1 MLLELRHA
9 LRRLRRSPGFSGVA
23 IASLALGIGA
33 NSAIFNL
40 VHAALMETAPVRD
53 LDQLYWLRVN
63 YPDGASARGF
73 SYPFYKQLRQAGAG
87 FQDVICSYP
96 VPLSLSAAT
105 AGGSVA
111 ERIQGEIVSGN
122 YFQMLGVGAYLGRL
136 IGPADDRTR
145 GGDAVAVLS
154 FDFWK
159 SRFGA
164 DPAIVGREIRLNNH
178 RFMVIG
184 ISQPGYD
191 GLENGTARKAVFAPM
206 MMKAQLTP
214 GWDALEMVEANWL
227 WIVGRMRAGVPPAQ
241 AQAMADALYHGVRE
255 QQIRA
260 VPGLTASQLQVELSG
275 RMALRPLRDGGVG
288 FQFRKPLVILMATVG
303 LLLLIVCTNVA
314 NLLLA
319 RAAQNQKEIAVRLA
333 LGAGRARLAGQCL
346 TEGLVLAGAG
356 AALGFLLAFWV
367 NRTLLHFLVSPD
379 VLNSIDL
386 NPGWPV
392 LLFTA
397 SVSVGAAILFSM
409 APALAAW
416 KLDLNAGLKSAGA
429 SQRNLRNVLV
439 TAQISLAVIL
449 AVGATLFAGTLAK
462 LHTVDVGFPAENLLL
477 ASIDPAL
484 NGYTAE
490 QRRSLIAQ
498 LEERMAALPGVRAA
512 SVAAIATLAGDD
524 YAALF
529 IPEGSDRD
537 YTPNANAVGPGYFET
552 MRIPIVLG
560 RSFSALDHSSSRPV
574 AIINQTLAR
583 RAFGG
588 TNPVGKRFRDSN
600 GSGNARVIE
609 IVGVAKDIR
618 YRRPQEKET
627 LDFIYMPYEQ
637 SNVLEREIVLHVR
650 SVGDPLKLTR
660 LVERE
665 VHAIDPNLPVFD
677 VKTQEMQVDEM
688 LDRERLIAVLSGL
701 FGVLATLLAASGLY
715 GVMAYS
721 VARRTREIG
730 IRMAVGASASDVIAL
745 VLRET
750 ARLTAAGILIGLP
763 IAFGLARFAQS
774 LLYEMRADDIRIFVG
789 VSLVLLAVGLTAGL
803 WPARRAARTEP
814 VAALRSE

>member
-1 MLLELRHA
+1 M
-9 LRRLRRSPGFSGVA
+9 S
-23 IASLALGIGA
+23 
-33 NSAIFNL
+33 
-40 VHAALMETAPVRD
+40 
-53 LDQLYWLRVN
+53 
-63 YPDGASARGF
+63 
-73 SYPFYKQLRQAGAG
+73 
-87 FQDVICSYP
+87 
-96 VPLSLSAAT
+96 
-105 AGGSVA
+105 
-111 ERIQGEIVSGN
+111 
-122 YFQMLGVGAYLGRL
+122 
-136 IGPADDRTR
+136 
-145 GGDAVAVLS
+145 
-154 FDFWK
+154 
-159 SRFGA
+159 
-164 DPAIVGREIRLNNH
+164 
-178 RFMVIG
+178 
-184 ISQPGYD
+184 
-191 GLENGTARKAVFAPM
+191 
-206 MMKAQLTP
+206 
-214 GWDALEMVEANWL
+214 
-227 WIVGRMRAGVPPAQ
+227 
-241 AQAMADALYHGVRE
+241 DALYHGVRE

-288 FQFRKPLVILMATVG
+288 FEFRKPLAILMVTVG

-333 LGAGRARLAGQCL
+333 LGAGRARLLGQCL
-346 TEGLVLAGAG
+346 TEGLMLSGAG
-356 AALGFLLAFWV
+356 AVLGVLVAFWV

-386 NPGWPV
+386 KPGWPV

-397 SVSVGAAILFSM
+397 SVSVGAASLFSM

-416 KLDLNAGLKSAGA
+416 KLDLNAGLKSAGT
-429 SQRNLRNVLV
+429 SQRKARNVLV

-449 AVGATLFAGTLAK
+449 AIGATLFAGTLAK
-462 LHTVDVGFPAENLLL
+462 LRTVDVGFPAENLLL

-498 LEERMAALPGVRAA
+498 LEKRLAALPGVRAA
-512 SVAAIATLAGDD
+512 SIAAIPTLAGDD
-524 YAALF
+524 YGTLF

-537 YTPNANAVGPGYFET
+537 YTPNANAVGARYFET
-552 MRIPIVLG
+552 MRLPIVLG
-560 RSFSALDHSSSRPV
+560 RNFNSLDHTSSRPV

-588 TNPVGKRFRDSN
+588 AKPVGKRFRDSN
-600 GSGNARVIE
+600 DAGTARIFE

-627 LDFIYMPYEQ
+627 LDFVYMPYEQ

-650 SVGDPLKLTR
+650 SAGDPLKLAGM
-660 LVERE
+660 VERE
-665 VHAIDPNLPVFD
+665 VHALDPNLPVFD

-701 FGVLATLLAASGLY
+701 FGVLATLLAATGLY

-721 VARRTREIG
+721 VARRTKEIG
-730 IRMAVGASASDVIAL
+730 IRVAVGASASDVLTL

-750 ARLTAAGILIGLP
+750 AGLTVAGILIGLP
-763 IAFGLARFAQS
+763 VAFALARFAQS

-789 VSLVLLAVGLTAGL
+789 VSLVVLAVGLTAGL
-803 WPARRAARTEP
+803 WPARRAALTEP
-814 VAALRSE
+814 VAALRTE

>member
-1 MLLELRHA
+1 MFLELRHA
-9 LRRLRRSPGFSGVA
+9 LRRLRRSPGFTAVA

-40 VHAALMETAPVRD
+40 IHRALMETVPVRD

-63 YPDGASARGF
+63 YPNGASARGF

-87 FQDVICSYP
+87 FEDAICAYP

-122 YFQMLGVGAYLGRL
+122 YFQVLGVSAYLGRL
-136 IGPADDRTR
+136 ISPADDRVR
-145 GGDAVAVLS
+145 GGHPVAVLS

-164 DPAIVGREIRLNNH
+164 DPAMVGREILLNNH
-178 RFMVIG
+178 RFTVIG
-184 ISQPGYD
+184 ISPPGYD
-191 GLENGTARKAVFAPM
+191 GLERGTAHKAVFAPM

-214 GWDALEMVEANWL
+214 GWDALDMAEANWL
-227 WIVGRMRAGVPPAQ
+227 WIVGRMRTGVPPAQ

-288 FQFRKPLVILMATVG
+288 FEFRKPLVILMAIVG

-346 TEGLVLAGAG
+346 TEGLILSGAGAG
-356 AALGFLLAFWV
+356 LGLLLAFWV
-367 NRTLLHFLVSPD
+367 NRTLLHFLVSAD
-379 VLNSIDL
+379 VLNAMDL
-386 NPGWPV
+386 NPDWTV

-397 SVSVGAAILFSM
+397 AVSVGAAILFSM

-429 SQRNLRNVLV
+429 SQRKARNVLV

-462 LHTVDVGFPAENLLL
+462 LRTVDVGFPAENLLL

-490 QRRSLIAQ
+490 QRRWLIGR
-498 LEERMAALPGVRAA
+498 LEERLAALPGVRAA
-512 SVAAIATLAGDD
+512 SIAAIATLAGDD
-524 YAALF
+524 YGTLF

-537 YTPNANAVGPGYFET
+537 YTPNANAIGPGYFET

-560 RSFSALDHSSSRPV
+560 RSFNARDHSSGRPV

-583 RAFGG
+583 RAFGDA
-588 TNPVGKRFRDSN
+588 NPVGKRFRDGN
-600 GSGNARVIE
+600 GGATRVFE

-627 LDFIYMPYEQ
+627 LEFVYMPYEQ

-650 SVGDPLKLTR
+650 SIGDPLKLTR

-665 VHAIDPNLPVFD
+665 VHGIDPNLPVFD

-701 FGVLATLLAASGLY
+701 FGVLATLLAATGLY

-721 VARRTREIG
+721 VARRTKEIG
-730 IRMAVGASASDVIAL
+730 IRMAVGASAGNVITL
-745 VLRET
+745 VLGET

-774 LLYEMRADDIRIFVG
+774 LLYEMQADDIRVFVG

-814 VAALRSE
+814 VAALRTE

>member
-9 LRRLRRSPGFSGVA
+9 LRRLRCSPGFTAVA
-23 IASLALGIGA
+23 VASLAVGIGA
-33 NSAIFNL
+33 NSAIFSL
-40 VHAALMETAPVRD
+40 IHAALMETVPVLD
-53 LDQLYWLRVN
+53 VDQLYWLRVN

-73 SYPFYKQLRQAGAG
+73 SYAFYKQLTQAGA
-87 FQDVICSYP
+87 FQDAICSYP
-96 VPLSLSAAT
+96 VPLSLSAVAS
-105 AGGSVA
+105 GGSVA

-122 YFQMLGVGAYLGRL
+122 YFQLLGVGAHLGRL
-136 IGPADDRTR
+136 ITPADDRIR
-145 GGDAVAVLS
+145 GGHPVAVLG

-164 DPAIVGREIRLNNH
+164 DSAIVGREILLNNH
-178 RFMVIG
+178 RFTVIG
-184 ISQPGYD
+184 VSQPGYD
-191 GLENGTARKAVFAPM
+191 GLEKGTARKSVFAPM
-206 MMKAQLTP
+206 MMKPLLTP
-214 GWDALEMVEANWL
+214 GWDALDQVEANWL
-227 WIVGRMRAGVPPAQ
+227 WIVGRMRAGVSPAQ
-241 AQAMADALYHGVRE
+241 AQATADALYHGVRE

-260 VPGLTASQLQVELSG
+260 VPGLTASQLQLELSG

-288 FQFRKPLVILMATVG
+288 FEFRKPLVTLMAIVG

-346 TEGLVLAGAG
+346 AEGLVLAGAG
-356 AALGFLLAFWV
+356 AALGLLLGFWV

-379 VLNSIDL
+379 ILNSLDL
-386 NPGWPV
+386 KPGWPV
-392 LLFTA
+392 LLFTG

-416 KLDLNAGLKSAGA
+416 KLDLNAGLKASGA
-429 SQRNLRNVLV
+429 TQWKARNVLV
-439 TAQISLAVIL
+439 TAQVSLAVIL

-462 LHTVDVGFPAENLLL
+462 LRTVDVGFPAENLLL

-490 QRRSLIAQ
+490 RRRSLVAQ
-498 LEERMAALPGVRAA
+498 LEERLVALPGVRAA
-512 SVAAIATLAGDD
+512 SIAAIATLAGDD
-524 YAALF
+524 YGALF

-537 YTPNANAVGPGYFET
+537 YTPNANAVGARYFET

-560 RSFSALDHSSSRPV
+560 RNFNSLDHSCSRPV

-583 RAFGG
+583 RAFRG

-600 GSGNARVIE
+600 DPGTARVFE

-627 LDFIYMPYEQ
+627 REFIYMPYEQ

-650 SVGDPLKLTR
+650 STGDPLKLAG

-665 VHAIDPNLPVFD
+665 VHAVDPNLPVFD

-688 LDRERLIAVLSGL
+688 LDRERLVAVLSGL
-701 FGVLATLLAASGLY
+701 FGVLATLLAATGLY
-715 GVMAYS
+715 GVMAHS
-721 VARRTREIG
+721 VARRTKEIG
-730 IRMAVGASASDVIAL
+730 IRMAVGASASDVITL

-750 ARLTAAGILIGLP
+750 AGITAAGMCIGLP
-763 IAFGLARFAQS
+763 VAFGLARFVQS
-774 LLYEMRADDIRIFVG
+774 LLYDMRADDIRIFGG
-789 VSLVLLAVGLTAGL
+789 VSLVVLAVGLTAGL
-803 WPARRAARTEP
+803 WPARHAARTEP
-814 VAALRSE
+814 VAALRTE

>member
-40 VHAALMETAPVRD
+40 VHAALMETVPVRD

-73 SYPFYKQLRQAGAG
+73 SYPFYKQLRQAGAV

-105 AGGSVA
+105 VGGSVA

-145 GGDAVAVLS
+145 GGDPVAVLS

-164 DPAIVGREIRLNNH
+164 DPAILGREILLNNH
-178 RFMVIG
+178 RFTVIG

-191 GLENGTARKAVFAPM
+191 GVENGTARKAVFAPM

-356 AALGFLLAFWV
+356 ATLGLLLALWM

-449 AVGATLFAGTLAK
+449 AVGATLFAGTLAQ
-462 LHTVDVGFPAENLLL
+462 LHTVDVRFTTENLLL
-477 ASIDPAL
+477 ASIDTHSTVHRR
-484 NGYTAE
+484 TAA
-490 QRRSLIAQ
+490 SLIAQ
-498 LEERMAALPGVRAA
+498 LEERMAAARRREQC
-512 SVAAIATLAGDD
+512 SDATLAGDD

-583 RAFGG
+583 RTFGG
-588 TNPVGKRFRDSN
+588 ANPVGKRFRDTN
-600 GSGNARVIE
+600 GPG
-609 IVGVAKDIR
+609 
-618 YRRPQEKET
+618 T
-627 LDFIYMPYEQ
+627 L
-637 SNVLEREIVLHVR
+637 H
-650 SVGDPLKLTR
+650 
-660 LVERE
+660 
-665 VHAIDPNLPVFD
+665 
-677 VKTQEMQVDEM
+677 
-688 LDRERLIAVLSGL
+688 
-701 FGVLATLLAASGLY
+701 
-715 GVMAYS
+715 
-721 VARRTREIG
+721 
-730 IRMAVGASASDVIAL
+730 
-745 VLRET
+745 
-750 ARLTAAGILIGLP
+750 
-763 IAFGLARFAQS
+763 
-774 LLYEMRADDIRIFVG
+774 
-789 VSLVLLAVGLTAGL
+789 
-803 WPARRAARTEP
+803 
-814 VAALRSE
+814 

>member
-9 LRRLRRSPGFSGVA
+9 LRRLRRSPGFTAVA

-40 VHAALMETAPVRD
+40 IHAALMETVPVRD
-53 LDQLYWLRVN
+53 LAQLYWLRVD
-63 YPDGASARGF
+63 YPNGGSARGF

-87 FQDVICSYP
+87 FEDAICAFP
-96 VPLSLSAAT
+96 VPLSLSATT

-122 YFQMLGVGAYLGRL
+122 YFQALGIGAYLGRL
-136 IGPADDRTR
+136 ISPADDRIR
-145 GGDAVAVLS
+145 GGHPVAVLT

-159 SRFGA
+159 SRLDA
-164 DPAIVGREIRLNNH
+164 DPAIVGREILLNNH
-178 RFMVIG
+178 RFTVIG
-184 ISQPGYD
+184 VSQPGYD
-191 GLENGTARKAVFAPM
+191 GLEKGTARKAVFAPM
-206 MMKAQLTP
+206 MMKPQLTP
-214 GWDALEMVEANWL
+214 GWDALEQPEANWL
-227 WIVGRMRAGVPPAQ
+227 WIVGRMKTGALPAQ

-288 FQFRKPLVILMATVG
+288 FEFRKPLEILMATVG

-333 LGAGRARLAGQCL
+333 LGAGRARLLRQCL
-346 TEGLVLAGAG
+346 TEGLVLAAAG
-356 AALGFLLAFWV
+356 AVLGLLLAFWT

-379 VLNSIDL
+379 VLSAIDL
-386 NPGWPV
+386 QPGWPV

-397 SVSVGAAILFSM
+397 SVSVGAAILFSV

-416 KLDLNAGLKSAGA
+416 KLDLNTGLKSAGA
-429 SQRNLRNVLV
+429 SRRKAQNVLV

-462 LHTVDVGFPAENLLL
+462 LSTVDVGFPAENLLL
-477 ASIDPAL
+477 ASIDPDL

-490 QRRSLIAQ
+490 QRRSLITQ
-498 LEERMAALPGVRAA
+498 LEERLAALPGVRAA
-512 SVAAIATLAGDD
+512 SIAAIATLAGDD
-524 YAALF
+524 FAALV

-560 RSFSALDHSSSRPV
+560 RSFNSFDHSSSRPV
-574 AIINQTLAR
+574 AIINQALAR

-588 TNPVGKRFRDSN
+588 ANPVGKRFRGSN
-600 GSGNARVIE
+600 GPGKARIFE

-627 LDFIYMPYEQ
+627 LDFVYMPYEQ

-650 SVGDPLKLTR
+650 SAGDPLKLAGP
-660 LVERE
+660 VERE

-677 VKTQEMQVDEM
+677 VKTQEMQVGEM

-701 FGVLATLLAASGLY
+701 FGVLATLLAATGLY
-715 GVMAYS
+715 AVMAYS
-721 VARRTREIG
+721 VARRTKEIG
-730 IRMAVGASASDVIAL
+730 IRMAVGASASDVLTL

-750 ARLTAAGILIGLP
+750 GWTYRGRNLDRTSDRFRARP
-763 IAFGLARFAQS
+763 ICA
-774 LLYEMRADDIRIFVG
+774 
-789 VSLVLLAVGLTAGL
+789 
-803 WPARRAARTEP
+803 
-814 VAALRSE
+814 VAAL